1 MWSAV
6 LLCVLPLAA
15 AEARPLSQASPP
27 LAARVSG
34 DTVVLRPDVPAGAL
48 LSWTLVPCG
57 DRWML
62 VLAVHDASGL
72 HQCVF
77 VVSPAAGPG
86 PEPGPGPGPGPAP
99 EPLPPLAKRSL
110 DLAMALPPAERAMAV
125 PLAASIEGV
134 AARISAGT
142 VKTVEEAMAAMRE
155 SNRSTLGSH
164 AEAWRPWA
172 EGIKRELDALYDA
185 GKLKTLE
192 EHATAFRQIAQG
204 LRQVK

>member
-1 MWSAV
+1 MWTTLFV
-6 LLCVLPLAA
+6 CILPFAA
-15 AEARPLSQASPP
+15 SEARPSSQSSPP
-27 LAARVSG
+27 IAARVSG

-57 DRWML
+57 DRWTL

-72 HQCVF
+72 RQCVF
-77 VVSPAAGPG
+77 VLAPAGE
-86 PEPGPGPGPGPAP
+86 PEPGPGPDPGPKP

-110 DLAMALPPAERAMAV
+110 DLAMALPAAERALAG
-125 PLAASIEGV
+125 PLATSIEGV
-134 AARISAGT
+134 ASRISAGAI
-142 VKTVEEAMAAMRE
+142 KTVDEAMNAMRE
-155 SNRSTLGSH
+155 SNRSALGTH
-164 AEAWRPWA
+164 VEAWRPWA
-172 EGIKRELDALYDA
+172 EGIKRELDAMYDA